1 MVLNLKKEKP
11 LELFSG
17 AFVLTSITKIFS
29 DWNYGFISLCAFV
42 RTLCAFVINP
52 FLTTKELEGM
62 HKGSRRKINAITY
75 TSDLKVKQT

>member
-29 DWNYGFISLCAFV
+29 D
-42 RTLCAFVINP
+42 
-52 FLTTKELEGM
+52 
-62 HKGSRRKINAITY
+62 
-75 TSDLKVKQT
+75 